1 MIQIQRVTVIPDFMQ
16 MRFRS
21 PQAAAGGFTPADV
34 PQSEA
39 DALIWLYNNTTGA
52 SWTNKAGW
60 LIDTTVNNWYGVTVT
75 GGHVTDLVLSSNNL
89 NGNIGSWAVDDLPL
103 TGATGL
109 RLNTNA
115 SLSGNISGWTLPAS
129 LAVLLL
135 NDTSVSGDISSWTLP
150 ASLAHLR
157 LHGTSVSGNISGWT
171 LPASLSALLLN
182 DTSVSGDI
190 SSWTLPA
197 SLAILYLDSTSVS
210 GDISGWTLPASLFA
224 LRLDNTS
231 VSGTPNIASNTAMR
245 QYYYHTCGLSQANV
259 DAILLSVYN
268 RRAAFTYATP
278 ALQVGG
284 TNAAPSGVYQDGDP
298 PTTGKEYAFEI
309 VNDPETEGFK
319 KWTVTFAA

>member
-1 MIQIQRVTVIPDFMQ
+1 MIKSQRVTVIPAIMQ

-115 SLSGNISGWTLPAS
+115 SLSGDISGWTLPAS
-129 LAVLLL
+129 LANLQ
-135 NDTSVSGDISSWTLP
+135 
-150 ASLAHLR
+150 
-157 LHGTSVSGNISGWT
+157 
-171 LPASLSALLLN
+171 
-182 DTSVSGDI
+182 
-190 SSWTLPA
+190 
-197 SLAILYLDSTSVS
+197 LYSTSVS
-210 GDISGWTLPASLFA
+210 GAPS
-224 LRLDNTS
+224 
-231 VSGTPNIASNTAMR
+231 IASNTAMR